1 MAYQPLTQEQFQ
13 SARKAG
19 FSPEKITE
27 MEVKR
32 KATES
37 GVSAPAVEAPKEDG
51 FLKSMA
57 KGIIKPVATLAARP
71 IQLGAELLGAS
82 AEQVDSATKKIAGD
96 FVAPVP
102 RTAGDVGK
110 DVGRGLETLS
120 LGIGGGGVAKAG
132 LKGLIKEGAIQ
143 GAKGGALYGAGSGI
157 EQGKSVGGVVKDTA
171 IGGLSGG
178 VLGGAIGGAIPASL
192 KAVNA
197 VRNLH
202 VERAAKAAREFDDLA
217 GRIIQGTPDEIS
229 SAKKVLSEIDGRG
242 VKTYQDLGDALDNKI
257 EIISGKL
264 DEALDTEPYVKSL
277 DELAVTKKV
286 GDAEISHN
294 FVNDALKQMD
304 DFYTKVNDIEGK
316 ARVQQLLAKGQKEG
330 LSIREINDLAREHGR
345 KLNGFNA
352 NGELASGLS
361 KVAAEN
367 TRKGLKETARR
378 QFNSPLFKEAD
389 SELSKLI
396 NVRDN
401 ISKMELAVNK
411 AKQKIR
417 SPKLMERVGSLFEKA
432 LNIGTLGTSRG
443 FLQAAGKAMG
453 TIGNPLRMDAVAL
466 EQMLAKNLTRL
477 QKIADSDLPEDQIIQ
492 KLEQFLAEN
501 GVPASKPL
509 PLNNK

>member
-13 SARKAG
+13 AARKAG

-27 MEVKR
+27 MELKR
-32 KATES
+32 KAEMGGGS
-37 GVSAPAVEAPKEDG
+37 PAPTAEPEKEG
-51 FLKSMA
+51 LLKSLA
-57 KGIIKPVATLAARP
+57 RGIISPVATLAARP
-71 IQLGAELLGAS
+71 VQLGAQLLGAS
-82 AEQVDSATKKIAGD
+82 PESIDRVSDKISGG
-96 FVAPVP
+96 FIAPTP
-102 RTAGDVGK
+102 KNIGDVGK
-110 DVGRGLETLS
+110 DVGRAAETIS
-120 LGIGGGGVAKAG
+120 LGIGGSGVAKAG
-132 LKGLIKEGAIQ
+132 VKGLIKEGAIS
-143 GAKGGALYGAGSGI
+143 GAKAGALYGGGSAM
-157 EQGKSVGGVVKDTA
+157 EEGKGVGGIVKDTA

-178 VLGGAIGGAIPASL
+178 VLGGVVGGAVPASL

-202 VERAAKAAREFDDLA
+202 VERATRAAGEFDELA
-217 GRIIQGTPDEIS
+217 GKILQGTPEDIE
-229 SAKKVLSEIDGRG
+229 SARKVLSEIDARG
-242 VKTYQDLGDALDNKI
+242 VKTYQDLGEVLDNKI
-257 EIISGKL
+257 EVISGKL

-294 FVNDALKQMD
+294 FVQDALKQMD

-316 ARVQQLLAKGQKEG
+316 ARVQQLLAKAQKDG

-389 SELSKLI
+389 TELSKLI
-396 NVRDN
+396 GVRDN
-401 ISKMELAVNK
+401 ISRMELAVNK

-453 TIGNPLRMDAVAL
+453 NVGNPMKLDPIAL
-466 EQMLAKNLTRL
+466 EKILAKNLARL
-477 QKIADSDLPEDQIIQ
+477 QKIADSDLPEDQIIA

-501 GVPASKPL
+501 GVPAAKPV
-509 PLNNK
+509 PLNSK

>member
-1 MAYQPLTQEQFQ
+1 MAYQPLTPEQFQ

-19 FSPEKITE
+19 FSPEKITA
-27 MEVKR
+27 MELKR
-32 KATES
+32 KSEMDGTP
-37 GVSAPAVEAPKEDG
+37 APVEQKPDG
-51 FLKSMA
+51 ILKSMA
-57 KGIIKPVATLAARP
+57 KGIISPVATLAARP

-82 AEQVDSATKKIAGD
+82 SETVDRVSNKVSGGL
-96 FVAPVP
+96 VAPTP
-102 RTAGDVGK
+102 KGIKDVVR
-110 DVGRGLETLS
+110 DVGRGAEAIS
-120 LGIGGGGVAKAG
+120 LGVGGGGVVKAG
-132 LKGLIKEGAIQ
+132 LKGLVKEGAIQ
-143 GAKGGALYGAGSGI
+143 GAKGGALYGGGSAL
-157 EQGKSVGGVVKDTA
+157 EQGKGVGGVIKDTA

-178 VLGGAIGGAIPASL
+178 VLGGAIVGAVPASL

-202 VERAAKAAREFDDLA
+202 VERATRAAREFDDLA
-217 GRIIQGTPDEIS
+217 GRVIQGTPDDIGA
-229 SAKKVLSEIDGRG
+229 AKKVLSEIDSRG
-242 VKTYQDLGDALDNKI
+242 IKTYQDLGEALDNKI
-257 EIISGKL
+257 EVISGKL

-294 FVNDALKQMD
+294 FVQDALKQMD
-304 DFYTKVNDIEGK
+304 EFYAKVNDIEGK
-316 ARVQQLLAKGQKEG
+316 ARVQQLAQKAQKEG

-389 SELSKLI
+389 TELSKLI
-396 NVRDN
+396 NVREN
-401 ISKMELAVNK
+401 ISKMEVTVNK

-417 SPKLMERVGSLFEKA
+417 SPKLMERVGSLFEKV

-466 EQMLAKNLTRL
+466 EQMLTKNLSRI

-501 GVPASKPL
+501 GVPASKPV
-509 PLNNK
+509 PLNKK